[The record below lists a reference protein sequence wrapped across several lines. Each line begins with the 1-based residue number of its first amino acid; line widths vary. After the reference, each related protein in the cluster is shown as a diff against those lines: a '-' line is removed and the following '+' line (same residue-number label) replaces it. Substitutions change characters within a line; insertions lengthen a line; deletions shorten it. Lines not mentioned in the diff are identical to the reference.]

1 MPEKQKPEY
10 DIVKRAAE
18 LFKDPQSATPTD
30 IKRMASRIMNDEKN
44 APQPN
49 KTIPKPSRASKLY
62 KKPSR

>member
-10 DIVKRAAE
+10 DIVKRAAK

-30 IKRMASRIMNDEKN
+30 VKRMASRLMNDEKN

-49 KTIPKPSRASKLY
+49 RVVPKQSRAEKRYSK
-62 KKPSR
+62 